1 MALMALEWRVMVLL
15 GLLDTCQALLIPRT
29 TFPIGS
35 QGRSL
40 THFTSSGIKNTTTL
54 LLSDDGTTLYVG
66 ARDYVLSLDVS
77 QPGVMEIKHKVD
89 WSPKTSDH
97 EVCRSKGKSEMDC
110 HNFVRVLQFLNTTH
124 MYACGTNAFNPQ
136 CSYMNIESFTG
147 SSVSKEDG
155 RGRCPFNPH
164 QRSTAIA
171 VGGELYTST
180 VESFLGDK
188 PAISRFLSGRGRK
201 DLKLENGHIS
211 LNDPTFVSSSFIP
224 SEGKVYYFFRE
235 TGKEYTFINDY
246 TVSRIAQVCTSDV
259 GGELLLQKHWTT
271 FVKAQLRCQA
281 GSDLPFNNIQD
292 IVTLPPPEGNNPD
305 DTIFYGVFSSQWPLA
320 SGQSAVCMFR
330 LRDIKNVFAGNYYEL
345 NRDTQQWRT
354 PQYPSKFSPGEC
366 ELRKPADKLM
376 FVKDNFLAVDSVG
389 PGDPGLLLVSPD
401 QLYSRIAAQRTR
413 AANGRDFTVLFL
425 LTESGFLHKTVLL
438 AKGPHIIEEILV
450 FTQPQ
455 SVKNMLL
462 SITKGVVFVGS
473 SEGIFQVPVSNCSF
487 YSNCAECVLA
497 RDPFCGWDHD
507 QAACV
512 EVSAASS
519 GLAQDVEEGN
529 VMEVCKPSQ
538 RSSLPHTM
546 RSPVAEKY
554 VQLNEVV
561 RLECPQASRQAA
573 VRWERPGSILPGHL
587 YLQPA
592 NGSLSFLASPLTL
605 GTYRCIA
612 EENGYIQTLVDII
625 VVQRALPRSVSST
638 PTHSQPRADMVTSQ
652 GTQREEVTE
661 VGMEADWEDETEMEA
676 EVRRDDVREVQ
687 AATMR
692 EEVTKQVPV
701 SDPTNGQEEL
711 PAPQEEDVTPTVV
724 RETSSA
730 WKEGMTFNQVKEPL
744 SSNNVRSYY
753 SELVAVSFLLVVT
766 LCMLVAGGVYVWQQQ
781 NPSQKI
787 QQGLSKTDEEIASSQ
802 EEDPLS
808 ANLPQDDMLK
818 EKEQEKS
825 AKQPI

>member
-1 MALMALEWRVMVLL
+1 MALMALAWRVVVLL

-40 THFTSSGIKNTTTL
+40 THFTSFGIKNTTTL

-147 SSVSKEDG
+147 SSVNKEDG
-155 RGRCPFNPH
+155 RGRCPFNPY

-171 VGGELYTST
+171 VGGELYTGT

-188 PAISRFLSGRGRK
+188 PAISRFLSGRG
-201 DLKLENGHIS
+201 H
-211 LNDPTFVSSSFIP
+211 PTFVSSSFIP

-305 DTIFYGVFSSQWPLA
+305 DTIFYGVFSSQW
-320 SGQSAVCMFR
+320 
-330 LRDIKNVFAGNYYEL
+330 
-345 NRDTQQWRT
+345 
-354 PQYPSKFSPGEC
+354 
-366 ELRKPADKLM
+366 

-473 SEGIFQVPVSNCSF
+473 SEGVFQVPVSNCSF

-497 RDPFCGWDHD
+497 KDPFCGWDHD
-507 QAACV
+507 QSACA

-519 GLAQDVEEGN
+519 GL
-529 VMEVCKPSQ
+529 
-538 RSSLPHTM
+538 
-546 RSPVAEKY
+546 
-554 VQLNEVV
+554 
-561 RLECPQASRQAA
+561 QAA
-573 VRWERPGSILPGHL
+573 VRWERPGGILPGHL

-592 NGSLSFLASPLTL
+592 NGSLSFLASLLTL

-612 EENGYIQTLVDII
+612 EENGYIQTLADII

-652 GTQREEVTE
+652 GTQGEEVTE
-661 VGMEADWEDETEMEA
+661 VGMEADWENETEMEA
-676 EVRRDDVREVQ
+676 EVVRDDVREVQ

-692 EEVTKQVPV
+692 EEVTKQMPV

-711 PAPQEEDVTPTVV
+711 PATTQEEDVTPTVV
-724 RETSSA
+724 KETSSA

-753 SELVAVSFLLVVT
+753 SELVAVSFLLVVS

-808 ANLPQDDMLK
+808 VNLPQDDMLK

-825 AKQPI
+825 TKQTI